1 MYLGPSGRKL
11 NPVNKILGYDGREDT
26 SVDRVRHEEVVK
38 GGRHIKRVRMVD
50 VGRKGH
56 HYLEVDVLTGVGPR
70 GGKTV
75 AHLVTKKALQK
86 RAGHMRHMH
95 KLEEEGLM

>member
-26 SVDRVRHEEVVK
+26 SVDRVRHV
-38 GGRHIKRVRMVD
+38 KRVRMVD

-56 HYLEVDVLTGVGPR
+56 DYLEVDVLTGKGPR

-75 AHLVTKKALQK
+75 GHLVSLAELRK
-86 RAGHMRHMH
+86 RAKHMRFV
-95 KLEEEGLM
+95 KAKK